1 MRTLLGKEAIMRW
14 PGDAPEDVKALAR
27 KVIDVLRDHDADVV
41 GPAIGMAFGFVI
53 LELGNGADD
62 VAQVDR
68 MMQDVRAIVL
78 KYGAAIERY
87 AQ

>member
-1 MRTLLGKEAIMRW
+1 MRF
-14 PGDAPEDVKALAR
+14 PGDAPEDVKTLAK
-27 KVIDVLRDHDADVV
+27 KVIDILAGHDADVV

-53 LELGNGADD
+53 LELGDGADD

-68 MMQDVRAIVL
+68 MMEDVRQICL
-78 KYGAAIERY
+78 KYNAAVERY